1 MEIAQLYNYFKKTT
15 GISTDTRK
23 IEKGCMF
30 LALKG
35 PNFNGNQYAD
45 EALVKGAKYA
55 VVDEKEYV
63 KSENHIFVENG
74 LEALQ
79 KLANFHRKFLGIPVL
94 AITGSNGKTTTK
106 ELVQAVMNKKFKTL
120 ATPGN
125 FNNHIGVP
133 LTLLSIS
140 YDMEFAIIEMGDNHM
155 GEVKVLCDIA
165 EPDFGVITNIGK
177 DHIEGFG
184 SFENNIR
191 AKSELF
197 DYLLKNDGKSIINS
211 TDYILKNMAK
221 RFADPIMYGE
231 KGDFTFAEYLGADPY
246 LKYKDWE
253 NEIIETQLVGDYNFE
268 NIMVAL
274 CIGKLFEIP
283 IADINQAIANYSPKN
298 NRSQVV
304 ENGSNTLLLDAYN
317 ANPSSVELALK
328 SFSEM
333 KTDKDKV
340 VILGDM
346 LELGP
351 ISDGEHQEMVELALA
366 CNFSKLIF
374 CGEMYFKFKQASGLF
389 FKKKTELETF
399 LKGNP
404 VNNSFILLK
413 GSRGLKLETLQEFL

>member
-1 MEIAQLYNYFKKTT
+1 MEIAQLYQYFKNTT

-23 IEKGCMF
+23 IEAGCMF

-45 EALVKGAKYA
+45 ESLEKGAKYA
-55 VVDEKEYV
+55 VVDEKEYA
-63 KSENHIFVENG
+63 KSENHILVENG

-79 KLANFHRKFLGIPVL
+79 KLANYHRKNLGIPVL

-106 ELVQAVMNKKFKTL
+106 ELVQAVMSKKFKTL

-140 YDMEFAIIEMGDNHM
+140 PDIEFAIIEMGDNHM
-155 GEVKVLCDIA
+155 GEIQVLCEIA

-197 DYLLKNDGKSIINS
+197 DYLLKNNGKAIINS
-211 TDYILKNMAK
+211 KDYILKNMAK
-221 RFADPIMYGE
+221 RFDEPVMYGE
-231 KGDFTFAEYLGADPY
+231 KGDFTFAEYLGADPFI
-246 LKYKDWE
+246 KYKDWE
-253 NEIIETQLVGDYNFE
+253 GKTAETQLVGEYNFE

-283 IADINQAIANYSPKN
+283 IGDINHAIVNYAPKN

-304 ENGSNTLLLDAYN
+304 EKGSNTLLLDAYN

-333 KTDKDKV
+333 KTDKNKV

-351 ISDGEHQEMVELALA
+351 ISDNEHQEIVKQAIA
-366 CNFSKLIF
+366 CKFPKMLF
-374 CGEMYFKFKQASGLF
+374 CGEMYHKFQQSEGLF
-389 FKKKTELETF
+389 FKEKTDLENF
-399 LKGNP
+399 LKEKP
-404 VNNSFILLK
+404 MANSFILLK
-413 GSRGLKLETLQEFL
+413 GSRGLKLETLREFL